1 MITKKELRRIAKLAR
16 LSITKDEEERFT
28 KELSSILNYVEKL
41 KEVDVSGVE
50 PTSHPF
56 EVENV
61 MRSDEN
67 QKPSF
72 HLWKRGGRRERSSL
86 RPSKRLL
93 ELAPETKDGYLK
105 VKSIFEIN

>member
-16 LSITKDEEERFT
+16 LSLTKDEEERFT

-41 KEVDVSGVE
+41 KEADVSGVE
-50 PTSHPF
+50 PISHPI
-56 EVENV
+56 VLENV
-61 MRSDEN
+61 MRRSDEN
-67 QKPSF
+67 QK
-72 HLWKRGGRRERSSL
+72 LAK
-86 RPSKRLL
+86 SKRLL